1 MQAEEVG
8 LKVIRQG
15 LRPQGGDETLRG
27 VPMGKAIDEF
37 VPDHG
42 QGLKTLSNIYI

>member
-1 MQAEEVG
+1 MQAEEVD
-8 LKVIRQG
+8 LKATSQG
-15 LRPQGGDETLRG
+15 LRHQVGDETPRG